1 MCKSREPLKALRR
14 LGAEVEVRV
23 SPYQARQSNIA
34 DIILYEKAKQH
45 FSCHAQVRDSRR
57 PWVGEEEASFCRALR
72 EEGVGLRRNVY
83 FEGEERSLEN
93 HFRVLD
99 TVRERNI
106 SLEGEE

>member
-1 MCKSREPLKALRR
+1 MQIPRASEGAASAGGRSGSEGVAIPGKGEEHSRHDLH
-14 LGAEVEVRV
+14 
-23 SPYQARQSNIA
+23 
-34 DIILYEKAKQH
+34 EKAKQH

-72 EEGVGLRRNVY
+72 EEGVRLRRDVY
-83 FEGEERSLEN
+83 FGGEERSLEN

-99 TVRERNI
+99 TVRERKI